1 MAVSLT
7 AFFAP
12 EARAPKLSKPF
23 RNRGQCVIAGV
34 PVHNITIR
42 EASTQIVEIL
52 RLHPSIA
59 PFLIMGP
66 NAQLITLA
74 QRDRR
79 FSDALHSSA
88 LNVPDG
94 ISVVIASKILGGNIT
109 KRATGGDLME
119 ALCLEAAKHSLS
131 VFFLGG
137 LPKAA
142 ELTALKFQRRHPA
155 LSIAGAYCPPLGFET
170 DSMECAHIRQLIAEA
185 APDLLF
191 VAFGAPKQ
199 EIWMHENC
207 STLPIGAAM
216 SVGAAFDTQS
226 GLRKRAPRWTH
237 NLGLEWCYRFAQEPR
252 RLWRRYLIGNPYF
265 LYLVVKQRFLYG
277 RSNNN
282 SNSLQLLYKNPTRI
296 PLLLDPPATG
306 QCRIPDIN
314 P

>member
-1 MAVSLT
+1 LQ
-7 AFFAP
+7 
-12 EARAPKLSKPF
+12 
-23 RNRGQCVIAGV
+23 QCIIAGV
-34 PVHNITIR
+34 PVHSITVQ
-42 EASTQIVEIL
+42 EASAQIVETL
-52 RLHPSIA
+52 ERRTSIS

-74 QRDRR
+74 QSNRR
-79 FSDALHSSA
+79 FFGALRASA

-119 ALCLEAAKHSLS
+119 ALCFDAAKHSLS

-142 ELTALKFQRRHPA
+142 ELTALKFQRHLPT
-155 LSIAGAYCPPLGFET
+155 LSIAGAYCPPHGFEA
-170 DSMECAHIRQLIAEA
+170 DPIECAHIRQLIMKTS
-185 APDLLF
+185 PDLLF
-191 VAFGAPKQ
+191 VALGAPKQ

-226 GLRKRAPRWTH
+226 GLRNRAPRWTH
-237 NLGLEWCYRFAQEPR
+237 NLGLEWLYRLVQEPR

-265 LYLVVKQRFLYG
+265 LYLVLKQRFLYG
-277 RSNNN
+277 RSNNKENTLQHTMHMHTMHPPTTQLTCDRPGGRIAGIN
-282 SNSLQLLYKNPTRI
+282 S
-296 PLLLDPPATG
+296 
-306 QCRIPDIN
+306 
-314 P
+314 